1 MKVASMM
8 VFEAQ
13 LCLLGAHGFQPAIGR
28 KKQRMAKEPP
38 QRPMTAG
45 FASVKGKVSI
55 SFIRLQFYAGAIF
68 RWESRYQ
75 RLRFCPLGYEYVIWR
90 GCVFRTNEKQ
100 VTHFAQTL

>member
-1 MKVASMM
+1 
-8 VFEAQ
+8 
-13 LCLLGAHGFQPAIGR
+13 QPAIVQ
-28 KKQRMAKEPP
+28 KQRMAKLRAP

-55 SFIRLQFYAGAIF
+55 SFTAPVFMLELFSGGRVVINDCVFAL
-68 RWESRYQ
+68 
-75 RLRFCPLGYEYVIWR
+75 LGYEYVIWR